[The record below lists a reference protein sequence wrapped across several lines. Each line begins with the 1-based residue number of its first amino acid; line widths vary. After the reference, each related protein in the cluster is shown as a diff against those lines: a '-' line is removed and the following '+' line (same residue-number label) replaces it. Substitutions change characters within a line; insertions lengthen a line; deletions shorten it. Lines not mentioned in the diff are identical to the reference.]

1 MCTDSMKRI
10 LTTSIPILEGARMG
24 SQKKRRWGEQER
36 NVVGIEF
43 REDKGPKL
51 REPPPKQNA

>member
-1 MCTDSMKRI
+1 MKRI

-24 SQKKRRWGEQER
+24 SQKKRWWGEQER